1 MDSISAVPSLMRQR
15 MFFLKSKSMN
25 KNDKEQRDWLQSMVS
40 DFYLF
45 VVIMTICIGFI
56 MCCSACSSSR
66 PVVLERT
73 LHDTVHINNVRL
85 DSVYMHDSIYFESIV
100 KGDTIY
106 RTKVI
111 THWCNRISI
120 KHDTVYAAREN
131 KTEVPVPVERKPPLW
146 KQLAAPLYPIVFII
160 IIGIV
165 SMIWLIHRKK

>member
-1 MDSISAVPSLMRQR
+1 
-15 MFFLKSKSMN
+15 MN

-73 LHDTVHINNVRL
+73 LHDTVHINNIRL

-106 RTKVI
+106 RTKEI
-111 THWCNRISI
+111 TRWRDRISI
-120 KHDTVYAAREN
+120 KRDTIYAVREN
-131 KTEVPVPVERKPPLW
+131 KNEIPVPVERKLSLW
-146 KQLAAPLYPIVFII
+146 KLLAGVLFPIVLMIAGTII
-160 IIGIV
+160 L
-165 SMIWLIHRKK
+165 IWFIHRKI

>member
-1 MDSISAVPSLMRQR
+1 MLFQL
-15 MFFLKSKSMN
+15 FL
-25 KNDKEQRDWLQSMVS
+25 LP
-40 DFYLF
+40 
-45 VVIMTICIGFI
+45 
-56 MCCSACSSSR
+56 

-73 LHDTVHINNVRL
+73 LHDTVHINNIRL

-131 KTEVPVPVERKPPLW
+131 TVPVERKLPLW
-146 KQLAAPLYPIVFII
+146 KQLAPPLYPIVFII
-160 IIGIV
+160 IIGII

>member
-1 MDSISAVPSLMRQR
+1 MNINDDRQR
-15 MFFLKSKSMN
+15 EGLRSII
-25 KNDKEQRDWLQSMVS
+25 S
-40 DFYLF
+40 DFYWF
-45 VVIMTICIGFI
+45 VVIMTIWIGI
-56 MCCSACSSSR
+56 IISCSSCSSPR

-73 LHDTVHINNVRL
+73 LHDTVHINNIRL

-131 KTEVPVPVERKPPLW
+131 KTEVPVPVERKLPLW
-146 KQLAAPLYPIVFII
+146 KQLAPSLYPIVFII
-160 IIGIV
+160 IIGII
-165 SMIWLIHRKK
+165 SMIWRIHREK